1 MKRRH
6 FSKKCRSCGRL
17 VRDGAAFC
25 LDCGEPLNGVRRRR
39 GSSARNPDSDGGAT
53 QEHEVAPFLE
63 AVSSGARKGEP
74 RKGEPQSE
82 LDPGHSPGDRLSAG
96 SDFLVLKV
104 CRGLKRREECILG
117 GKGEFLIGRSIESDL
132 ILRDR
137 TVSRR
142 HAAIFRTDRGWK
154 IRDLGS
160 ANGTYVNGRKT
171 SESAIGPGDIVI
183 VGKATLLV
191 SS

>member
-1 MKRRH
+1 MKKGH
-6 FSKKCRSCGRL
+6 FSKKCRFCGRL
-17 VRDGAAFC
+17 VRDEAAFC
-25 LDCGEPLNGVRRRR
+25 LDCGEPLNGLRRREKS
-39 GSSARNPDSDGGAT
+39 GARSPNGDGGAT
-53 QEHEVAPFLE
+53 QEHEVATFLE
-63 AVSSGARKGEP
+63 RMPSIAKKDEP
-74 RKGEPQSE
+74 RKEVGAA
-82 LDPGHSPGDRLSAG
+82 HSSIDRPPTN

-104 CRGLKRREECILG
+104 CRGLKRREGCILS

-142 HAAIFRTDRGWK
+142 HAAIFRTDRGWRIK
-154 IRDLGS
+154 DLGS

-183 VGKATLLV
+183 VGRATLLV

>member
-1 MKRRH
+1 MKKRH

-17 VRDGAAFC
+17 VRDEAEFC
-25 LDCGEPLNGVRRRR
+25 LDCGEPLNGLHKR
-39 GSSARNPDSDGGAT
+39 GRSSARNPDCDGGAT
-53 QEHEVAPFLE
+53 QEHEVATFLE
-63 AVSSGARKGEP
+63 SMSSGTLNGETQKGE
-74 RKGEPQSE
+74 RWKEAG
-82 LDPGHSPGDRLSAG
+82 PGHSSVDLPSTN
-96 SDFLVLKV
+96 SEFLVLKV
-104 CRGLKRREECILG
+104 CRGLKRREDCILS

-142 HAAIFRTDRGWK
+142 HAAIFRTERGWK
-154 IRDLGS
+154 IRDLDS

-171 SESAIGPGDIVI
+171 SESAIKPGDIVI